1 LGGTYEEE
9 ASALDEALSCLKLKK
24 VTLLSDASAKSQT
37 IQRVLAAS
45 SRAVLYEHHMFAAAE
60 SAQIFV
66 GRVLRP
72 TGNRVTVLISSANTT
87 KALLKGQSHMH
98 IGGRGYANVL
108 LMSSS
113 FYTLTSSDSE
123 SNLAEGE
130 LLLAEEA
137 DMWATSEKDFY
148 LRRVGEATTFLA
160 SRPETVKTL
169 LDTSYPTHIRSPH
182 FVLINLH
189 NFTRT
194 IVLRLASGNCSSLSP
209 IYYLGGSLVLPA
221 NYSAPIP
228 VSANFGQI
236 DPPGVYLEV
245 VAETSAAVLAFEE
258 ISSGSEMLPNFEI
271 ELWNFTGGI
280 TRFNASL
287 FQATVMPYRDK
298 FGAALLP
305 SMTSYNTIL
314 LMMYLRSH
322 GINTPFVGAVTTD
335 DSLSSPTTAPGFVR
349 VIVANNYLNVIVVQT
364 LKKLG

>member
-1 LGGTYEEE
+1 
-9 ASALDEALSCLKLKK
+9 
-24 VTLLSDASAKSQT
+24 
-37 IQRVLAAS
+37 
-45 SRAVLYEHHMFAAAE
+45 MFAAAE